1 MIVELV
7 ALVIFWINALPP
19 SLSVGVN
26 LSPRQIVTGLIID
39 YAKHFRLQS
48 GEYTQVHKAHN
59 NTMQERNTGAIA
71 LRPTGNAQGAY
82 FIMSLTSGRRLNQQ
96 SFNPLPLPQDVI
108 NGIHCLT
115 RRNLKGLNI

>member
-39 YAKHFRLQS
+39 YAKHFRLQF
-48 GEYTQVHKAHN
+48 GEYAQVHEAHN

-71 LRPTGNAQGAY
+71 LRPTGNAQGVY
-82 FIMSLTSGRRLNQQ
+82 FIMSLKSG
-96 SFNPLPLPQDVI
+96 
-108 NGIHCLT
+108 
-115 RRNLKGLNI
+115 